1 MKNTIAESITSRYL
15 SRSQK
20 SKAHSEAARRYVPGG
35 VTRITTFFPPY
46 PMYVERG
53 EGAYLYDCDGNRY
66 IDYLGNYT
74 ALVHGH
80 AHPAIVEAVGA
91 QLKKGTIY
99 GAASAIQYELAG
111 LICDRAPSIELLNF
125 CSSGTEATMMAMRLA
140 RAVTGKNIVVKM
152 DGGYHGSNDYGL
164 VNLMPTPEGVKQAAL
179 PGVPPGVVD
188 SMIVVPFNDIEI
200 LEETLAARGDD
211 IAAVILE
218 PLLGNG
224 GGVLPRPGYLQALR
238 DLTARRGI
246 LLIFDEVVTLRLH
259 TGGYQA
265 LSGVMPDL
273 TTLGKIIGGGVGIG
287 AFGGKREIMERFDPA
302 HPQLL
307 YHTGTFYA
315 QEIAMA
321 AGIASLNLLSAAEID
336 RINALGEKLRT
347 GFNRAFDEHGLKGRA
362 LGIGSLVM
370 VHWTREKINAA
381 SDAQRALKAAG
392 ALPRL
397 LHLELVNH
405 GIYSAPRGLFCIS
418 TPMTEADVDEAVHAF
433 NATLQTLKPYITEAA
448 PHLLA

>member
-1 MKNTIAESITSRYL
+1 MSIADDITARYL
-15 SRSQK
+15 SRTPQ
-20 SKAHSEAARRYVPGG
+20 SKAHAEIARRYLPGG
-35 VTRITTFFPPY
+35 VTRITTFYSPY
-46 PMYVERG
+46 PFYVDTAG
-53 EGAYLYDCDGNRY
+53 GAYLYDCDGHRY

-80 AHPAIVEAVGA
+80 GHPVIAEAIAA
-91 QLKKGTIY
+91 QAKKATIY
-99 GAASAIQYELAG
+99 GAVSPLQYELARV
-111 LICDRAPSIELLNF
+111 ICERVPSVELLNF
-125 CSSGTEATMMAMRLA
+125 TSSGTEATMMAMRLA
-140 RAVTGKNIVVKM
+140 RAVTGKNVIVKM

-164 VNLMPTPEGVKQAAL
+164 VNLMPTADGVKPAAL

-188 SMIVVPFNDIEI
+188 SMAVVPFNDIEI
-200 LEETLAARGDD
+200 LEETLAARGSD

-265 LSGVMPDL
+265 LSGVLPDL
-273 TTLGKIIGGGVGIG
+273 TTMGKIIGGGLGIG
-287 AFGGKREIMERFDPA
+287 AFGGRRDIMERFNPT

-315 QEIAMA
+315 QEVGMA
-321 AGIASLNLLSAAEID
+321 AGLASLRLLDAAAIE
-336 RINALGEKLRT
+336 RINALGEKLRD
-347 GFNRAFDEHGLKGRA
+347 GFTRAFHAHGIRGQA

-370 VHWTREKINAA
+370 VHWTPDKINAVN
-381 SDAQRALKAAG
+381 DAQRALKAAG

-397 LHLELVNH
+397 LHLELVNR
-405 GIYSAPRGLFCIS
+405 GIYSAPRGMFCIS
-418 TPMTEADVDEAVHAF
+418 TPMTEADVDEAVAAF
-433 NATLQTLKPYITEAA
+433 DATLQTLKPYVAEAA
-448 PHLLA
+448 PHLME